1 MLKQLSLEGFKSW
14 NEISNMRLNPI
25 TGLFGV
31 NSSGKTSIL
40 QFLLMLKQT
49 AESPDRTQIF
59 DFGNEKSLVSL
70 SSFENILRSYEEEV
84 EVLTH
89 NGKPRYR
96 RGKVRTRKF
105 KSFFPL
111 KWELQW
117 VLPSVLKIYDPSKQK
132 HAVLFS
138 DENMA
143 IQGEIKHIIRHQ
155 FRVSEI
161 KYEFSGHEFGMRPKP
176 NKSKEYDLFAE
187 PNDFRFVHMRG
198 RAWGLP
204 APAKCYGFPDQVRAY
219 YKNAEFL
226 SKLEL
231 EYEEMLRRIYY
242 LGPLRQYP
250 QREYTW
256 VGGEPADMGQRGEKA
271 VEALLASSKREKI
284 SRGRG
289 MPMFSVEEYVAY
301 WLKKLDLICD
311 FNVKRIARGSNLYQV
326 LVKKSPKATPVRIT
340 DVGFGVSQILPVLA
354 ICYYVPEG
362 SIILLEQPEIH
373 LHPSVQSGLA
383 DVFIDAVKKRN
394 IQIIVESHSEHLLKR
409 LQRRIAEK
417 KLSKDNTALYFCN
430 IADGVSRLTNLDLDI
445 FGNITN
451 WPKNFFGDSFGEMA
465 ATTKAIMECK
475 RKQQG

>member
-14 NEISNMRLNPI
+14 KIINNMRLAPI
-25 TGLFGV
+25 TGLFGA

-49 AESPDRTQIF
+49 AESLDRTLIF

-70 SSFENILRSYEEEV
+70 SSFENILQGHEEIKA
-84 EVLTH
+84 LTR
-89 NGKPRYR
+89 NGKPLFR
-96 RGKVRTRKF
+96 RGKARTRKV
-105 KSFFPL
+105 KSFSPL
-111 KWELQW
+111 KWRLCW
-117 VLPSVLKIYDPSKQK
+117 SIPSALEIYDPSKQK
-132 HAVLFS
+132 GTVLFA
-138 DENMA
+138 DEKMA
-143 IQGEIKHIIRHQ
+143 VHGEVRHILKHQ
-155 FRVSEI
+155 FRVSKV
-161 KYEFSGHEFGMRPKP
+161 KYEFSGHEFGMCPKP
-176 NKSKEYDLFAE
+176 NKPREYDLFAE
-187 PNDFRFVHMRG
+187 PNDFRFVHTRG

-219 YKNAEFL
+219 YQNAEFL

-231 EYEEMLRRIYY
+231 EYEEMLGRIYY

-256 VGGEPADMGQRGEKA
+256 AGSEPVDVGQRGEKA

-289 MPMFSVEEYVAY
+289 KPKFSVEEYVAY
-301 WLKKLDLICD
+301 WLKTMGLIYD
-311 FNVKRIARGSNLYQV
+311 FDVKRIARGSNLYQV
-326 LVKKSPKATPVRIT
+326 LVQKSPKATPVGIT
-340 DVGFGVSQILPVLA
+340 DVGFGVSQILAVLT

-362 SIILLEQPEIH
+362 STVLLEQPEIH
-373 LHPSVQSGLA
+373 LHPSAQTGLA
-383 DVFIDAVKKRN
+383 DVFIDAVEKRN

-417 KLSKDNTALYFCN
+417 RLSKDNTALYFCS
-430 IADGVSRLTNLDLDI
+430 IDDGVSRLSNLDLDM

-451 WPKNFFGDSFGEMA
+451 WPKDFFGDSFGEMA
-465 ATTKAIMECK
+465 ATTKAIMERK
-475 RKQQG
+475 RK